1 MILETII
8 SATSSLG
15 ALVASVVLLMA
26 FWRLQLFSPSVA
38 ARIGSTASLIL
49 LLIWAFYGLLWM
61 VSMLPG
67 DIFMK
72 AQIIYSVPYLFTAAW
87 ILSSLALFTALLT
100 MAWVIHHGIN
110 MPPTPSD
117 P

>member
-15 ALVASVVLLMA
+15 ALVASVILVMA

-38 ARIGSTASLIL
+38 VRIGSTASLIH

-61 VSMLPG
+61 ISMLPG
-67 DIFMK
+67 DLFMK
-72 AQIIYSVPYLFTAAW
+72 AQVIYSVPYLFTVTW
-87 ILSSLALFTALLT
+87 ILGSLSLFTTLLA

-110 MPPTPSD
+110 APPTPSD